1 MRRQNALF
9 QWRAD
14 HPTLK
19 QWCDSFDALIRFD
32 ERELGMEVGLHD
44 ANLASD
50 RIRQEPVLA
59 TLRYPRLSRLCDRQT
74 RIRHFRNRAEELR
87 AVCEEVILHDTKLM
101 LHRLADSYE
110 HLANTLETTPQN
122 S

>member
-1 MRRQNALF
+1 
-9 QWRAD
+9 
-14 HPTLK
+14 
-19 QWCDSFDALIRFD
+19 
-32 ERELGMEVGLHD
+32 MEVGLHD

-59 TLRYPRLSRLCDRQT
+59 TLRHPHLSRLCDRQT
-74 RIRHFRNRAEELR
+74 RIRQFRDRAEELR
-87 AVCEEVILHDTKLM
+87 AICEDVILHETKLM

-110 HLANTLETTPQN
+110 HLAHTLEVTARN